1 MKNEIESALDR
12 GWQLIPL
19 NGKIPTVKGWQL
31 GAADDDARIRNAL
44 TARQHH
50 DAGGNC
56 GLVCGKPSGVVV
68 VDIDTHSGAIMTE
81 DDFPTTWTVITGKGG
96 KHLIFKRPDVDF
108 IGNSTKG
115 LFQLATDGKS
125 HIDIRGDGGQV
136 VMVGSIHP
144 ETGAHYSWM
153 TGRSPSDI
161 PCADFPAEILARI
174 AALAKPIAPAQV
186 GQYKPWDSS
195 RGTHPWVAAM
205 LKNMSAKLAQSKGGN
220 NNLLNETSLILGHY
234 CPQYLAH
241 DEIEAALIEAMWGNG
256 YLSHCGMYAVRA
268 TIASGISAGMRES
281 KHPPENKNK
290 AAPVATKVITKPVW
304 KESVTLKS
312 GEPRSLASHFL
323 ETCDSRSLAFWMDSF
338 WEYSQGAYQQVKDSS
353 VDVKIRNGLEGVMVP
368 KWNAKEEVFE
378 DVKLVLK
385 NSVVSEVFGAVKALD
400 GVYLNGNVEA
410 PMWRDGRN
418 QNPREIFTARNGL
431 FNLRT
436 GEFSPHDSTFF
447 NLGASDFD
455 FEQVAQC
462 PEWDKFL
469 QQVFIKDPTQIRL
482 LQEWFGYCLTYD
494 CSQRKVML
502 LLGITTSGKGTIM
515 NVLSSLMGRKNMMA
529 CEPADTLDKF
539 FGASVFG
546 KRLLNFFD
554 LRMGGRLDAAAFG
567 AFILKMAEGAPRTIE
582 AKNKDAFTSP
592 TVAKVTI
599 ASNNLPRFVDSSSAV
614 AGRFLTL
621 KFTESFL
628 GREDKDLDNRLL
640 SELPGIFHW
649 ALSGLERL
657 QDSGWRWTEH
667 AAGIDTRESMANEC
681 SPVKRFVDEECVLD
695 ANSEIDKINLFH
707 FWKKY
712 CGERNIQ
719 AVGNDSIFSSQLHDA
734 FPVLEHGRPK
744 EHGTRKCLP
753 RTHIGIRIKFD
764 HEK

>member
-108 IGNSTKG
+108 IGNSVKG
-115 LFQLATDGKS
+115 VFDGG
-125 HIDIRGDGGQV
+125 HVDIRGDGGQV

-144 ETGAHYSWM
+144 DTKKIYSWM
-153 TGRSPSDI
+153 PGRSPFEID
-161 PCADFPAEILARI
+161 CAEFPVSLLEKIK
-174 AALAKPIAPAQV
+174 AKVQAPMV
-186 GQYKPWDSS
+186 KIGPYKAWDASK
-195 RGTHPWVAAM
+195 GMHPWIAGM
-205 LKNMSAKLAQSKGGN
+205 IKKGCERLASTTNARNDALN
-220 NNLLNETSLILGHY
+220 NTAVVFGHY
-234 CPQYLAH
+234 CPEFVSEQELRSALVDAMVSNQYVKTDGMYQTLAT
-241 DEIEAALIEAMWGNG
+241 IESGLD
-256 YLSHCGMYAVRA
+256 CGMR
-268 TIASGISAGMRES
+268 TP
-281 KHPPENKNK
+281 KHPPENKNQ
-290 AAPVATKVITKPVW
+290 AAQVATKVIAKPVW

-368 KWNAKEEVFE
+368 KWNSKEKVFE
-378 DVKLVLK
+378 DVKLILK

-744 EHGTRKCLP
+744 EQGTRKCLP